1 MKVLLAVAV
10 LSLLVSCN
18 HKSIDGMLKVF
29 TSFTLTDEDG
39 YDLSISEGKYEA
51 EFSYKLHDAAIELE
65 IDDVVAG
72 YDRDFV
78 FSLANLN
85 VAAVDYS
92 VESHTEQMRLRLP
105 ASVTGQ
111 TVDAEVVISN
121 TIISKKPPRVYWDR
135 CNAYYGIKGGL
146 RGLLGLHDRRDS
158 SVGVNS
164 GSVTNHIYTVAAL
177 TESQLSVAVSLSA
190 GEETVA
196 LFEGTKRMQYRDLL
210 WEGECGAYE
219 RPVIRRD

>member
-18 HKSIDGMLKVF
+18 DKNIDGMLKVF

-39 YDLSISEGKYEA
+39 YDLSISEGTYEA
-51 EFSYKLHDAAIELE
+51 EFSYKSRDAMIEME

-72 YDRDFV
+72 YDRDFR

-85 VAAVDYS
+85 VAAVSYDM
-92 VESHTEQMRLRLP
+92 ESQTERLRLRLP
-105 ASVTGQ
+105 ASDTGQ
-111 TVDAEVVISN
+111 PVDAEIVISN
-121 TIISKKPPRVYWDR
+121 TIISKKPPQVYLDR
-135 CNAYYGIKGGL
+135 CNAHLGIKGGL
-146 RGLLGLHDRRDS
+146 AGLLNSHKERRNPHS
-158 SVGVNS
+158 RS
-164 GSVTNHIYTVAAL
+164 GGSMGQRIYTVAAF
-177 TESQLSVAVSLSA
+177 TKSQLNVAVSLSM

-196 LFEGTKRMQYRDLL
+196 MFEGTRHMQYRDLL
-210 WEGECGAYE
+210 WEGKCGAYE